1 MVTVT
6 IENGEFKIHG
16 TFDCGYAGLYR
27 DDMIEFSYQ
36 TLERIR
42 KEGLQGKDLSNCSD
56 DEIATEVAAYFNSLE
71 ANLQQNIQQFNDTF
85 LDNLFDALDGCG
97 YPFWVHPNMVNQ
109 KFMQE
114 NPDFDIADS
123 YDNEEF
129 SDPVFIPENAGSRE
143 ITLRK
148 QYPMFNFDYYL
159 SHITPHGL
167 AIDDD
172 RSFSFRQ
179 YRGAL

>member
-1 MVTVT
+1 
-6 IENGEFKIHG
+6 
-16 TFDCGYAGLYR
+16 
-27 DDMIEFSYQ
+27 
-36 TLERIR
+36 
-42 KEGLQGKDLSNCSD
+42 
-56 DEIATEVAAYFNSLE
+56 
-71 ANLQQNIQQFNDTF
+71 
-85 LDNLFDALDGCG
+85 
-97 YPFWVHPNMVNQ
+97 MVNQ

-172 RSFSFRQ
+172 RSFSFEISDDMDYLCHLVGDVKPDLSIRDWNN
-179 YRGAL
+179 G